1 MVFPSPL
8 PLAHL
13 WIVSCASSVR
23 QFMVD
28 GKIPEGQ
35 AILADLLNEAHELYH
50 DTLELCEDAD
60 DCKDCDEDDENDG
73 GKGCK

>member
-1 MVFPSPL
+1 
-8 PLAHL
+8 
-13 WIVSCASSVR
+13 
-23 QFMVD
+23 MVD

-60 DCKDCDEDDENDG
+60 DCKDCDDDDDENDG
-73 GKGCK
+73 GKGGK